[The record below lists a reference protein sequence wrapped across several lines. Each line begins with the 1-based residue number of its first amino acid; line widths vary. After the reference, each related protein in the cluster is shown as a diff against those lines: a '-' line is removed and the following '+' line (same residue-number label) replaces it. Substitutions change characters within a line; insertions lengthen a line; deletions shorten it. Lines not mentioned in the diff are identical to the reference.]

1 VRAGHSPPRN
11 QDLSAG
17 AHVTTCFEARFART
31 STNGEVGAAGYG
43 LTVRHDASPTARA
56 LLALDLIQSSPG
68 IGAGRLADK
77 LGVSERAVRRYVE
90 ILREAEVPVES
101 VRGPYGGYRVGRGL
115 RLPPLMFS
123 ETEALALVMAA
134 LEGHGSDPAGADPVD
149 TALGKIIR
157 VLPEPLAGPAEAV
170 RRVST
175 RDPAQA
181 ATPTPETVADLV
193 QAAASWQRVRVGYR
207 LGPDREQDMDV
218 DPWAVVV
225 RHRKWY
231 LLCWSHA
238 RDARR
243 VLRVD
248 RVTGV
253 RVLAETFTPPAEL
266 DPVRTLEEH
275 LSEGWP
281 HQVEVVVDASVEEV
295 GRWVPRNRG
304 RLEPLDGGRTRLTGS
319 TEDVHW
325 YAEHLV
331 AIRAPFRVVGPP
343 QLAGAVRVL
352 GERLLAAAV
361 DVRAADA
368 AEPAP
373 AR

>member
-1 VRAGHSPPRN
+1 
-11 QDLSAG
+11 
-17 AHVTTCFEARFART
+17 
-31 STNGEVGAAGYG
+31 
-43 LTVRHDASPTARA
+43 VRHDASPTARA

-68 IGAGRLADK
+68 IGAARLADK

-101 VRGPYGGYRVGRGL
+101 VRGPYGGYRIGRGL

-123 ETEALALVMAA
+123 ETEALSLVMAA
-134 LEGHGSDPAGADPVD
+134 LEGHGSDPAGADPVE

-170 RRVST
+170 RRVSR
-175 RDPAQA
+175 RDPAEA
-181 ATPTPETVADLV
+181 ATPGPETVAALV
-193 QAAASWQRVRVGYR
+193 QAGAAMRRVRVGYR

-238 RDARR
+238 KDARR

-248 RVTGV
+248 RVT
-253 RVLAETFTPPAEL
+253 RVEALAESFVAPVDL
-266 DPVRTLEEH
+266 DPVQTLEEH
-275 LSEGWP
+275 LSEGWG
-281 HQVEVVVDASVEEV
+281 HRVEIVVDAPVEVV

-304 RLEPLDGGRTRLTGS
+304 RLEPAAGGRTLVTAS
-319 TEDVHW
+319 TDDMEW
-325 YAEHLV
+325 YAEHLAEV
-331 AIRAPFRVVGPP
+331 RAPFRVLAPP
-343 QLAGAVRVL
+343 QLADAVRAL
-352 GERLLAAAV
+352 GERLVAAAG
-361 DVRAADA
+361 DAGAGVRAADA
-368 AEPAP
+368 TEPAP